1 MELGPKMEMRCNEM
15 NKAVKD
21 IGTPLSQ
28 HLVCQTNPGENENG
42 DNTARVVIV
51 KANSSKVLG

>member
-1 MELGPKMEMRCNEM
+1 MEMRCNEM